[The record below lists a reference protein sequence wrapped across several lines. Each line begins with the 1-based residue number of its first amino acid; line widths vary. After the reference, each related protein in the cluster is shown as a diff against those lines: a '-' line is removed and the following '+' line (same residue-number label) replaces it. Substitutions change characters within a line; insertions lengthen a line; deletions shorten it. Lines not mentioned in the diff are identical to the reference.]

1 MHTCCGIGGNAW
13 TASSSDFGQYLTID
27 LGQVMNITA
36 VATQGRAH
44 KNEYVMEYGISYGT
58 NGLDYVDFKEESGNT
73 KVRDSAWSPELSS
86 YDQHLTVELSDR
98 YEIRSVATRGRAHT
112 NEYVTEY
119 IVQYSDDGQAWT
131 SYEGQD
137 GVDEMF
143 KGNTNGDTVKLNK
156 FEVPIIAQWIR
167 INPTRWRDRISL
179 RLELYGCDYESDVLS
194 FNGSSLVRLDLLRE
208 PIETDRHSIRFR
220 FKTNFADGILMY
232 SRGTQGDFIA
242 LQLRD
247 NRMLLN
253 IDLGSGIMTSLSVGS
268 LLDDNMWHDV
278 VISRNRKNISFSV
291 DRVLIKGRVKGEFH
305 RLDLNR
311 ALYIGGVPNKQE
323 GLVIGQNFT
332 GCIENFYLN
341 TTNIIH
347 ELRETELTGE
357 NLKYHKIHT
366 IYNCPEPPVIPIS
379 FLTPGSYAR
388 LKGYEG
394 IPSLNVSLGFRSYED
409 RGIILYHRFT
419 SPGYVKLFLEQGKL
433 KIEIE
438 TKGNSKVILDNF
450 DEKFNDGKWHQVILT
465 VAKNTLILNVDG
477 RPMRTKRILEMITG
491 SLYWVGGMTGEESNR
506 GFVGCMR
513 MISIDGNYKLPT
525 DWKEEEYC
533 CKNEVVFDACQMVD
547 RCNPN
552 PCKHSGIC
560 TQNSDEFFCDC
571 ANTGYSGAVCHT
583 SLHPLSCEA
592 YKNMNSVNQRA
603 EIKIDVDGSGPLAPF
618 PVTCEFFADGR
629 VMTVLRHSNEVP
641 TPVDGFE
648 EPGSFIQDISYD
660 ADLDQIEAFLNRSTR
675 CSQRIKYECKH
686 SKLFNSPV
694 PQNDYFKPNSW
705 WVSRQ
710 NQKMDYWGGALPG
723 SRKCECGIL
732 GNCADPSKWC
742 NCDADLE
749 GRLEDSGD
757 ITEKEYLPVKQLR
770 FGDTGTPLDE
780 KEGKYTLGPLI
791 CEGDGS
797 ELPWYS
803 IKVGSDLFKNVVTF
817 RIVDA
822 TINLPTFDIGH
833 SGDIYFEFK
842 TTIDNAVIIHSKGP
856 TDYIKV
862 SINGG
867 NQIHFQYQA
876 GGGPLAVSVDTSY
889 KLADNQWHSVS
900 VERNRKEARIVI
912 DGALKNEV
920 REPPG
925 PVRALHLTSDLVIGA
940 TVDYR
945 DGFVG
950 CIRALLLNGQLQDI
964 RSYARRGIYG
974 ISEDCVGR
982 CESNPCLNNGT
993 CHEKYNGYWCDC
1005 RWTAFKG
1012 PICADEIG
1020 VNMRSNSMIKY
1031 DFMGSWRST
1040 ISEKIRVGFTT
1051 TNPKGFLLGLFSNI
1065 SGEYMTIMVS
1075 NSGHLRVVFD
1085 FGFERQEVIFPS
1097 KHFGLGQYHDVR
1109 LSRKNSGSTL
1119 VLKVDNYEPKEF
1131 HFDIKTSAD
1140 AQFNNIQYMYIGKN
1154 ESMTEGFAGC
1164 ISRVEFDD
1172 IYPLK
1177 LLFQENGPGNVR
1189 SLSNTPVTEDF
1200 CGVEPI
1206 THPPNIVETR
1216 PPPDVDEDKV
1226 RAAYNETDTA
1236 ILGSVLAV
1244 IIIALVIMAVLI
1256 GRYMSRHKGEY
1267 LTQEDKGA
1275 EIALD
1280 PDSAVV
1286 HSTTGHQVQ
1295 KKKEWFI

>member
-1 MHTCCGIGGNAW
+1 MR
-13 TASSSDFGQYLTID
+13 DLT
-27 LGQVMNITA
+27 
-36 VATQGRAH
+36 
-44 KNEYVMEYGISYGT
+44 
-58 NGLDYVDFKEESGNT
+58 
-73 KVRDSAWSPELSS
+73 
-86 YDQHLTVELSDR
+86 
-98 YEIRSVATRGRAHT
+98 
-112 NEYVTEY
+112 
-119 IVQYSDDGQAWT
+119 
-131 SYEGQD
+131 
-137 GVDEMF
+137 MF
-143 KGNTNGDTVKLNK
+143 KGNTNGDTIKLNK

-253 IDLGSGIMTSLSVGS
+253 IDLGSGVMTSLSVGS

-409 RGIILYHRFT
+409 RGIILYHKFT

-450 DEKFNDGKWHQVILT
+450 DEKFNDGKWHQIILT

-694 PQNDYFKPNSW
+694 SQNDYFKPNSW

-791 CEGDGS
+791 CEGD
-797 ELPWYS
+797 
-803 IKVGSDLFKNVVTF
+803 DLFKNVVTF

-964 RSYARRGIYG
+964 RSYARRGMYG

-1012 PICADEIG
+1012 PICADGKFNRILYVYNLYKYIYLTIIVNAFFFTCVSEIG

>member
-1 MHTCCGIGGNAW
+1 MSTIRFFVFVFAIASNSFIFAYDECNEPLLDKAHLRATSQLPGRGPYNARLNGGNAW
-13 TASSSDFGQYLTID
+13 TASSSDFGQYLVID

-36 VATQGRAH
+36 VATQGRPVQY
-44 KNEYVMEYGISYGT
+44 EYVMEYGISYGT
-58 NGLDYVDFKEESGNT
+58 NGLDYVDYKEEDGNI
-73 KVRDSAWSPELSS
+73 K
-86 YDQHLTVELSDR
+86 
-98 YEIRSVATRGRAHT
+98 
-112 NEYVTEY
+112 
-119 IVQYSDDGQAWT
+119 
-131 SYEGQD
+131 
-137 GVDEMF
+137 MF
-143 KGNTNGDTVKLNK
+143 KGNVDGDTIKLNK

-179 RLELYGCDYESDVLS
+179 RLELYGCNYVSDVLS
-194 FNGSSLVRLDLLRE
+194 FNGSSLLRYDLLRE
-208 PIETDRHSIRFR
+208 PIETDRHFIRFR
-220 FKTNFADGILMY
+220 FKTNNADGVLMY
-232 SRGTQGDFIA
+232 SRGTQGDYIA
-242 LQLRD
+242 LQLKD
-247 NRMLLN
+247 NRMILN

-278 VISRNRKNISFSV
+278 LISRNRKNISFSV
-291 DRVLIKGRVKGEFH
+291 DRVLIKGRVKGEFY

-323 GLVIGQNFT
+323 GLVVNQNFT

-341 TTNIIH
+341 ATSIIH
-347 ELRETELTGE
+347 DLRETEITGE
-357 NLKYHKIHT
+357 NLRYYRVNT
-366 IYNCPEPPVIPIS
+366 LYSCPEPPIIPVT
-379 FLTPGSYAR
+379 FLTQGSYAR

-394 IPSLNVSLGFRSYED
+394 ISSLNVSITFRTYED
-409 RGIILYHRFT
+409 KGIILYHQFT
-419 SPGYVKLFLEQGKL
+419 SPGFVKLYLEDGKL
-433 KIEIE
+433 KVDIQ
-438 TKGNSKVILDNF
+438 TKESPQVVLDNF
-450 DEKFNDGKWHQVILT
+450 RETFNDGKWHQVILT
-465 VAKNTLILNVDG
+465 ISKNSLILNVDG
-477 RPMRTKRILEMITG
+477 TPMRTKRILEMITG
-491 SLYWVGGMTGEESNR
+491 PVYLIGGVTGIESNR

-533 CKNEVVFDACQMVD
+533 CKNEVVFDACQMMD

-552 PCKHSGIC
+552 PCKHSGVC
-560 TQNSDEFFCDC
+560 RQNSDEFFCDC
-571 ANTGYSGAVCHT
+571 ANTGYTGAVCHT
-583 SLHPLSCEA
+583 SLNPLSCEA
-592 YKNMNSVNQRA
+592 YKNINSVNQRA
-603 EIKIDVDGSGPLAPF
+603 DIKIDVDGSGPLKPF
-618 PVTCEFFADGR
+618 PVVCEFYTDGR
-629 VMTVLRHSNEVP
+629 VRTIVRHNSERM
-641 TPVDGFE
+641 TPVDGYQ
-648 EPGSFIQDISYD
+648 EPGSFVQDIIYD
-660 ADLDQIEAFLNRSTR
+660 ADMDQIGALLNRSTSCR
-675 CSQRIKYECKH
+675 QRISYECIR

-694 PQNDYFKPNSW
+694 SQGDYFRPNSW
-705 WVSRQ
+705 WVSRN

-732 GNCADPSKWC
+732 GNCADPTKWC
-742 NCDADLE
+742 NCDSDLD
-749 GRLEDSGD
+749 GPLEDSGD

-770 FGDTGTPLDE
+770 FGDTGTPVDE
-780 KEGKYTLGPLI
+780 KEGRYTLGPLI
-791 CEGDGS
+791 CEGD
-797 ELPWYS
+797 
-803 IKVGSDLFKNVVTF
+803 DLFKNVVTF
-817 RIVDA
+817 RVVDA

-833 SGDIYFEFK
+833 SGDIFFEFK
-842 TTIDNAVIIHSKGP
+842 TTIDDAVIIHSKGP
-856 TDYIKV
+856 TDYIKI
-862 SINGG
+862 SINSG
-867 NQIHFQYQA
+867 NQIQFQYLA
-876 GGGPLAVSVDTSY
+876 GSGPLTVSVQTSY
-889 KLADNQWHSVS
+889 RLADNRWHSVS
-900 VERNRKEARIVI
+900 VERNRKEARIVV

-925 PVRALHLTSDLVIGA
+925 PVRALHLTSDLVVGA
-940 TVDYR
+940 TTDYR
-945 DGFVG
+945 DGYVG
-950 CIRALLLNGQLQDI
+950 CIRALLLNGQLQDL
-964 RSYARRGIYG
+964 RSFARQGLYG
-974 ISEDCVGR
+974 VSEGCMGK

-993 CHEKYNGYWCDC
+993 CHERYDGYSCDC

-1020 VNMRSNSMIKY
+1020 VNMRPSSMIKY

-1051 TNPKGFLLGLFSNI
+1051 TNPRGFLLGLFSNI

-1085 FGFERQEVIFPS
+1085 FGFERQEVIFPN
-1097 KHFGLGQYHDVR
+1097 KYFGLGQYHDVR
-1109 LSRKNSGSTL
+1109 VGRKNSGSTL
-1119 VLKVDNYEPKEF
+1119 VLQVDNYEPKEF
-1131 HFDIKTSAD
+1131 HFNIKTSAD
-1140 AQFNNIQYMYIGKN
+1140 AQFNNIQYMYIGRN

-1177 LLFQENGPGNVR
+1177 LLFQEDGPANIRTFG
-1189 SLSNTPVTEDF
+1189 TPLTEDF

-1206 THPPNIVETR
+1206 THPPDIVETR
-1216 PPPDVDEDKV
+1216 PPPQVDEEKV

-1236 ILGSVLAV
+1236 ILGSVLAI

>member
-1 MHTCCGIGGNAW
+1 MMTLK
-13 TASSSDFGQYLTID
+13 YLI
-27 LGQVMNITA
+27 LLFA
-36 VATQGRAH
+36 VAGAPLTRAYDYGCNLPLLDRAQLKATTSLPERGP
-44 KNEYVMEYGISYGT
+44 KNARL
-58 NGLDYVDFKEESGNT
+58 NGE
-73 KVRDSAWSPELSS
+73 SAWSPEVSS
-86 YDQHLTVELSDR
+86 YDQHLTIELSETS
-98 YEIRSVATRGRAHT
+98 EIRSIATRGRAHT

-119 IVQYSDDGQAWT
+119 IIQFSHDGQAWT
-131 SYEGQD
+131 SYESQD

-143 KGNTNGDTVKLNK
+143 KGNIDGDTIKLNR
-156 FEVPIIAQWIR
+156 FGVPIIAQWIR

-179 RLELYGCDYESDVLS
+179 RVELYGCEYVSNLLS
-194 FNGSSLVRLDLLRE
+194 FNGLSLVRLDLLRD
-208 PIETDRHSIRFR
+208 PIETDRHAISFR
-220 FKTNFADGILMY
+220 FKTNYADGVLMY
-232 SRGTQGDFIA
+232 SRGTQGDFIG

-253 IDLGSGIMTSLSVGS
+253 IDLGSGVMTSLSVGS
-268 LLDDNMWHDV
+268 LLDDNIWHDV
-278 VISRNRKNISFSV
+278 LISRNRKDISFSV
-291 DRVLIKGRVKGEFH
+291 DRVLIKGRIKGEFH

-323 GLVIGQNFT
+323 GLVVNQNFT
-332 GCIENFYLN
+332 GCIDNFYLN
-341 TTNIIH
+341 STNLIH
-347 ELRETELTGE
+347 DLRDAEMTGE
-357 NLKYHKIHT
+357 NLRYHKVNI
-366 IYNCPEPPVIPIS
+366 IYGCPEPQIVPVT

-394 IPSLNVSLGFRSYED
+394 VYSMNVSLAFRSYED
-409 RGIILYHRFT
+409 RGLILFHEFT
-419 SPGYVKLFLEQGKL
+419 SPGYVQLFLDEGKL
-433 KIEIE
+433 KVEIK
-438 TKGNSKVILDNF
+438 TNDNPKVILDNF
-450 DEKFNDGKWHQVILT
+450 DEKFNDGRWHLVILT
-465 VAKNTLILNVDG
+465 ISKNSLIVNVDG
-477 RPMRTKRILEMITG
+477 QAMRTKRILDMVTG
-491 SLYWVGGMTGEESNR
+491 PVYLVGGTIGGMSRIR

-525 DWKEEEYC
+525 NWKDDEYC
-533 CKNEVVFDACQMVD
+533 CKNEIMFDACQMVD

-552 PCKHSGIC
+552 PCKHAGIC
-560 TQNSDEFFCDC
+560 SQNSNEFFCDC
-571 ANTGYSGAVCHT
+571 GNTGYAGAVCHT
-583 SLHPLSCEA
+583 SVNPLSCEA
-592 YKNMNSVNQRA
+592 YKNMNSVNQKA
-603 EIKIDVDGSGPLAPF
+603 EIKIDVDGSGPLRPF
-618 PVTCEFFADGR
+618 PVTCEFYADSR
-629 VMTVLRHSNEVP
+629 VLTILRHSNEQP

-648 EPGSFIQDISYD
+648 EPGSFIQDINYD
-660 ADLDQIEAFLNRSTR
+660 ADLDQIEALLNRSTTCR
-675 CSQRIKYECKH
+675 QRINYACKH
-686 SKLFNSPV
+686 AKLLNTPV
-694 PQNDYFKPNSW
+694 PQGEVFRPSSW
-705 WVSRQ
+705 WVSRR

-732 GNCADPSKWC
+732 GTCAEPSKWC
-742 NCDADLE
+742 NCDSGLE
-749 GRLEDSGD
+749 GWLEDGGD

-780 KEGKYTLGPLI
+780 KEGRYTLSSLI
-791 CEGDGS
+791 CEGD
-797 ELPWYS
+797 
-803 IKVGSDLFKNVVTF
+803 DLFTNVVTF

-833 SGDIYFEFK
+833 SGDIYFEFR
-842 TTIDNAVIIHSKGP
+842 TTIENAVIIHSKGP

-867 NQIHFQYQA
+867 NQIQFQYQA
-876 GGGPLAVSVDTSY
+876 GGSPLAVTVQTSY
-889 KLADNQWHSVS
+889 SLANNRWHSVS

-925 PVRALHLTSDLVIGA
+925 PVRALHLTSDFVVGA
-940 TVDYR
+940 TTDYR

-950 CIRALLLNGQLQDI
+950 CIRALLLNGQLQDL
-964 RSYARRGIYG
+964 RSHARRGLYG
-974 ISEDCVGR
+974 ISQDCVGK
-982 CESNPCLNNGT
+982 CESSPCLNNGT
-993 CHEKYNGYWCDC
+993 CHERYDGYWCDC

-1020 VNMRSNSMIKY
+1020 VNMQESSMIKY

-1040 ISEKIRVGFTT
+1040 IAEKIRVGFTT
-1051 TNPKGFLLGLFSNI
+1051 TNQKGFLLGLFSNI

-1085 FGFERQEVIFPS
+1085 FGFERQEVIFPK
-1097 KHFGLGQYHDVR
+1097 KHFGLSQYHDVR
-1109 LSRKNSGSTL
+1109 ISRKNSGATL
-1119 VLKVDNYEPKEF
+1119 VMQVDSYEPKEF
-1131 HFDIKTSAD
+1131 HFNIKASAD

-1177 LLFQENGPGNVR
+1177 LLFQQKGPGNVR
-1189 SLSNTPVTEDF
+1189 VLGDPLTEDF

-1206 THPPNIVETR
+1206 THPPNIIETR
-1216 PPPDVDEDKV
+1216 PPPQVDEDKL

-1236 ILGSVLAV
+1236 ILGSVLTV
-1244 IIIALVIMAVLI
+1244 ILIALIIMAVLI

-1286 HSTTGHQVQ
+1286 HSATGHQVQ